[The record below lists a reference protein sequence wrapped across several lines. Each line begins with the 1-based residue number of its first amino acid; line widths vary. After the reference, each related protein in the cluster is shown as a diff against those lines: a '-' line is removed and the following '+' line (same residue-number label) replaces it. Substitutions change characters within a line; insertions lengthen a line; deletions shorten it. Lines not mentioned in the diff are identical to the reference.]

1 MKKILAIASLSLTP
15 FIVQAADTYEI
26 DPSHTFPTFEV
37 NHLGLSTFRGR
48 FDKTSGTITLDL
60 AKKTGSV
67 DVTIDANSVSTGVAK
82 LDAHLKNED
91 FFDTAKYPTITFKST
106 KFKFDGNDLDEVEG
120 VLTMHGVSKPVTLDV
135 DDFVC
140 KPHPMTQR
148 PACGANLEA
157 KIKRSDWGITYL
169 SPNVGEEVKL
179 KIEVEAHQKK

>member
-1 MKKILAIASLSLTP
+1 VKKLFAVAALSVAS
-15 FIVQAADTYEI
+15 FAAQAADTYAI
-26 DPSHTFPTFEV
+26 DPTHTFPTFEV
-37 NHLGLSTFRGR
+37 NHLGFSTFRGR
-48 FDKTSGTITLDL
+48 FDKTEGTITLDL

-67 DVTIDANSVSTGVAK
+67 DVTIDANSVSTGVEK

-106 KFKFDGNDLDEVEG
+106 KFKFDGNKLDEVEG
-120 VLTMHGVSKPVTLDV
+120 NLTMHGVTKPITLDV

-140 KPHPMTQR
+140 KDHPMTKK

-179 KIEVEAHQKK
+179 KIEIEAHKK